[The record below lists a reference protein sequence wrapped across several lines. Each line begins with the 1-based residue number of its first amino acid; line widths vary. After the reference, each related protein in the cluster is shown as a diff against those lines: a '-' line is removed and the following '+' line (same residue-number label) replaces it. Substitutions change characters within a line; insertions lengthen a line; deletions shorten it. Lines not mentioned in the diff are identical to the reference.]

1 MKISVIYPSVSM
13 GRPLD
18 VSALLADTRGL
29 TGSEGTAVGYA
40 VGLASRG
47 HDVTLFTNVTA
58 PQSHKGVAFRHD
70 NEWNDRL
77 ANDFDAA
84 ISFMN
89 AAPLM
94 GISSKPFRIF
104 NMQCGDFGG
113 QPVGWEDHVDLLCAL
128 SHKHAEV
135 MRPTTA
141 LPAEKWR
148 VMANGVDT
156 EAFKP
161 GTKIPGRC
169 IWASSHD
176 RGLHHVLEAWPE
188 VRAAVPHA
196 ELHVFYDINGLE
208 RFAKMGPTDVPF
220 LQELQRR
227 SVYEIEMM
235 RRLKNHGVFL
245 GGSVS
250 RERMQAE
257 MAQAE
262 VLAYPSDSVRYCETF
277 GCTVLEAMS
286 AGCVPVLCFADS
298 FPELWESRG
307 CPGVAWPYD
316 EHKDEYVAKLIN
328 AVRHPQKWAPDLR
341 ANAHDFAWPGLV
353 EKLERCLLTRGAD
366 GLDRPVFGEESPVE
380 YVKYVPFQER
390 YAVAS

>member
-1 MKISVIYPSVSM
+1 MKIAVLYPSVSM
-13 GRPLD
+13 GRPLNVATLSTD
-18 VSALLADTRGL
+18 PRGL
-29 TGSEGTAVGYA
+29 TGSENTAVEYA

-47 HDVTLFTNVTA
+47 HTVTLFCNVTA
-58 PQSHKGVAFRHD
+58 AQSHKGVAFLHD
-70 NEWNDRL
+70 SHWEPEQADR
-77 ANDFDAA
+77 FDAVVC
-84 ISFMN
+84 FMSAN
-89 AAPLM
+89 PL
-94 GISSKPFRIF
+94 INCNPKPFRVF

-113 QPVGWEDHVDLLCAL
+113 QPVGWENHVDLLCAL

-148 VMANGVDT
+148 VMYNGVDT

-161 GTKIPGRC
+161 GMKIPGRC
-169 IWASSHD
+169 LWASSHD

-208 RFAKMGPTDVPF
+208 RFAKMGPTYVPF
-220 LQELQRR
+220 LAELQRR
-227 SVYEIEMM
+227 SIYEIEMM

-250 RERMQAE
+250 RERMQRE

-262 VLAYPSDSVRYCETF
+262 VLAYPCDPVRFTETY
-277 GCTVLEAMS
+277 GCTVAEVMS

-307 CPGVAWPYD
+307 CPGVEWPY
-316 EHKDEYVAKLIN
+316 EPHREEYVAKLIN
-328 AVRHPQKWAPDLR
+328 AVRHPQKWAGELR
-341 ANAHDFAWPGLV
+341 EKARDFAWPGLV

-366 GLDRPVFGEESPVE
+366 GLDRPSVGGEAPVE
-380 YVKYVPFQER
+380 YVKYVPFHDR
-390 YAVAS
+390 FAATG

>member
-1 MKISVIYPSVSM
+1 MKIAVIYPSVSM
-13 GRPLD
+13 GRPLN
-18 VSALLADTRGL
+18 VSTLLTDTRGL

-47 HDVTLFTNVTA
+47 HEVTLFTNVTA
-58 PQSHKGVAFRHD
+58 AQSYKGVAFLHD
-70 NEWNDRL
+70 SHWEPEQAD
-77 ANDFDAA
+77 AFDAV

-89 AAPLM
+89 AAPL
-94 GISSKPFRIF
+94 INCNPKPFRIF

-156 EAFKP
+156 DAFKP

-220 LQELQRR
+220 LAELQRR

-298 FPELWESRG
+298 FSELWESRG
-307 CPGVAWPYD
+307 CPGVAWPY
-316 EHKDEYVAKLIN
+316 EPRRDEYVARLIN
-328 AVRHPQKWAPDLR
+328 AVRHPQKWATDLR
-341 ANAHDFAWPGLV
+341 ASAHDFAWPGLV
-353 EKLERCLLTRGAD
+353 EKLERCLVTRGAD
-366 GLDRPVFGEESPVE
+366 GLDRPSFSEEAPVE
-380 YVKYVPFQER
+380 YVKYVPFHDR
-390 YAVAS
+390 FAIAS